1 MQNLKTYYPIK
12 SGIFKPTQ
20 YVKAVDDISFTI
32 KKGQTFGLVGESGC
46 GKSTLGKSIV
56 RLEDITSGE
65 IKINGVNITQLNG
78 EKLRE
83 ARKNFQMIFQDP
95 YASLN
100 PMQMVG
106 DIIGEP
112 LQNYHIVDKKKL
124 KDEVMY
130 LLNCVGMSE
139 DTFYKYAHQFSGGQ
153 RQRIGI
159 ARAFAIRH
167 RRIVADVPIST
178 RDVSVQTQVL
188 NLLNALQKKFHLI
201 YLFIAHDLGV
211 IKPISDVI
219 GVMHLGPMVEIT
231 NSEELYKNHKH
242 PYTNAFIS
250 YMP

>member
-1 MQNLKTYYPIK
+1 M
-12 SGIFKPTQ
+12 
-20 YVKAVDDISFTI
+20 
-32 KKGQTFGLVGESGC
+32 
-46 GKSTLGKSIV
+46 
-56 RLEDITSGE
+56 EDITSGE

-139 DTFYKYAHQFSGGQ
+139 DTF
-153 RQRIGI
+153 I
-159 ARAFAIRH
+159 
-167 RRIVADVPIST
+167 
-178 RDVSVQTQVL
+178 
-188 NLLNALQKKFHLI
+188 N
-201 YLFIAHDLGV
+201 
-211 IKPISDVI
+211 
-219 GVMHLGPMVEIT
+219 MHINFPEVKDRE
-231 NSEELYKNHKH
+231 
-242 PYTNAFIS
+242 
-250 YMP
+250 